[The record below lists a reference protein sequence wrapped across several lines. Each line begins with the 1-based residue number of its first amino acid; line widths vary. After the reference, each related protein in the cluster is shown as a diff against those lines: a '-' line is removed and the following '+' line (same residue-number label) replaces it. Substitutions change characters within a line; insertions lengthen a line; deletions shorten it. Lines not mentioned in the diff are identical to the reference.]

1 MKNKLR
7 QNLQSLQDAY
17 ASLCGLTIMITDQ
30 SDKRL
35 TEPSGLTEMAALL
48 FGSRRRDAED
58 KLAGLLEKVKDISKP
73 IVYETRSGLKLL
85 ITSIRLSKRRP
96 YYILAGV
103 WVDGCTKELITGR
116 IQGIIA
122 PGEWGDWSGALDQV
136 PVLDQDAV
144 SLIMKHLHTLADT
157 VQALLEREQAG
168 DYSAYDLQLMNLIYL
183 LDPASPEWLQGILGI
198 FARILGVEFAG
209 YASNTADGDQF
220 TIVKTAGIA
229 GESSL
234 QGSAFFYGEGFLGQ
248 VALSKQMGYWR
259 NADRDLRISFFVAHG
274 LKPKV
279 MICYPIKYKNK
290 LYGVLFA
297 GDPLRPELTEG
308 QADMGMLV
316 AHQLAASMYH
326 LESEAL
332 YERQKK
338 RHEAYQE
345 IVRALVATPD
355 KEDYLQLFI
364 ECFQQQIDCTFMC
377 LLLHLPDGERTEV
390 YSSSTAPDELYTLY
404 AEDAKRI
411 YFADGIPGFNLLNKP
426 IRREWRG
433 RQLVEHPMVFEQRL
447 LGLFTIQ
454 FKDDR
459 QRQEYEL
466 FLQMTNVLLVTK
478 LLMKLPLD
486 SPSGADFMQLLQ
498 DVSLTREPGEH
509 NRALTIKNLAQ
520 GLLVPLNHPAEEI
533 EWLGQAALLAPY
545 DLDLLAGY
553 LGELPPVCILRH
565 MEDYLSGSNRKKD
578 AGESS
583 YVFLAKVL
591 LMLTW
596 YTDKGKREWKETL
609 PIPIAEPLLRSF
621 EQLINPQPSAALQGG
636 GVHFTSREED
646 ILDGLLLGLNNKEI
660 AEKLFISTHTV
671 KNHITKIYEK
681 LGVHSRSQAI
691 SQMYQTTGRTDSINK
706 Q

>member
-17 ASLCGLTIMITDQ
+17 ASLCELTIMITDQ
-30 SDKRL
+30 ADKRI

-48 FGSRRRDAED
+48 FGSRRSGAED
-58 KLAGLLEKVKDISKP
+58 QLASLLEKVKDISKP
-73 IVYETRSGLKLL
+73 IVYETRSGLKVL

-103 WVDGCTKELITGR
+103 WVDNCTKELISGR
-116 IQGIIA
+116 IHESTA
-122 PGEWGDWSGALDQV
+122 PGEWADWIQALNQV
-136 PVLDQDAV
+136 PVLDQDGVARIIGQ
-144 SLIMKHLHTLADT
+144 LDTLADT
-157 VQALLEREQAG
+157 VQALLEREQAS
-168 DYSAYDLQLMNLIYL
+168 DHSAYDLQLMNLIYL
-183 LDPASPEWLQGILGI
+183 LDPASSDWLQGILGI
-198 FARILGVEFAG
+198 FTRILGAEFAG
-209 YASNTADGDQF
+209 YASIAEGGDQF
-220 TIVKTAGIA
+220 TIAETAGIPKDH
-229 GESSL
+229 SL
-234 QGSAFFYGEGFLGQ
+234 KGASFFYGEGFLGQ
-248 VALSKQMGYWR
+248 VGLSKQMGYWR
-259 NADRDLRISFFVAHG
+259 NADRDLRISFFAAHG

-279 MICYPIKYKNK
+279 IICYPIKYRNK

-297 GDPLRPELTEG
+297 GDSLRPELTEG

-316 AHQLAASMYH
+316 AHQLAASLYH

-364 ECFQQQIDCTFMC
+364 ECFQQQIDSPFMC
-377 LLLHLPDGERTEV
+377 LLLHLPDEEEPEV
-390 YSSSTAPDELYTLY
+390 YSSATSPDELYTLY
-404 AEDAKRI
+404 TEEAKRI

-426 IRREWRG
+426 VRREWRR

-447 LGLFTIQ
+447 LGVFTIQ
-454 FKDDR
+454 FKDER

-478 LLMKLPLD
+478 LLVKLPQER
-486 SPSGADFMQLLQ
+486 PSRADLIQLLY
-498 DVSLTREPGEH
+498 DVLLTRDPEEY
-509 NRALTIKNLAQ
+509 NRAVTIKNLAQ
-520 GLLVPLNHPAEEI
+520 SLLERMNHSAEEM
-533 EWLGQAALLAPY
+533 EWIGQAALLASY
-545 DLDLLAGY
+545 DAELLAGY
-553 LGELPPVCILRH
+553 LGEIAPVMILRN
-565 MEDYLSGSNRKKD
+565 MEEYLSGSNGKKD

-583 YVFLAKVL
+583 YLYLAKVL

-596 YTDKGKREWKETL
+596 YTDKGREEWKETL
-609 PIPIAEPLLRSF
+609 PIPIGAPLLRSF
-621 EQLINPQPSAALQGG
+621 EQLIQPPPAAALQEGS
-636 GVHFTSREED
+636 VRFTTREED
-646 ILDGLLLGLNNKEI
+646 ILEGLLLGLNNKEI
-660 AEKLFISTHTV
+660 AEKLYISTHTV

-691 SQMYQTTGRTDSINK
+691 SQVYQTTNRTDSHQK